1 MIEETTLAVA
11 LVSAFKA
18 RGMKRLFGVPGGGS
32 SLDLINAANQLGV
45 EFVLC
50 RGETSAALMAAVS
63 SELTGVPHV
72 ALTGIA
78 PGAASAVN
86 GAAYASLERA
96 PMVLIT
102 DAKEPVDGT
111 NSHQI
116 FDQGAMFA
124 PLTKASLMLSD
135 TTRMEEVEHL
145 LDLAL
150 TAPQGP
156 LHLDLSAKVAKSPL
170 VIGRAAMPTP
180 ANVGVSAEKIQGI
193 SRLISASQKP
203 VLLVGLEARDKR
215 SSDAVTAIAET
226 LGSPVLTTY
235 KAKGVFDET
244 HPLFVG
250 AFTGAQAE
258 GETLHQS
265 DLIIGFG
272 LDPVEIIPGKWPYSA
287 GFVTINTA
295 PDHLMPTDPSARI
308 HGNLSQIGEMIGDQ
322 LSAHVSAWDEKT
334 IARLRHAMVARLA
347 LPSSDGLTTD
357 VVVRAARDAAPDPC
371 RATID
376 AGAHMFSAM
385 TQWTARHPHDVLKS
399 NGLSTMGFALPAAI
413 ASALENPERPV
424 IAFTGDGGLMM
435 CLAELSTA
443 VRLGCNITVIVL
455 NDGALSLI
463 DIKQQRHQH
472 PSVGVRYPRVDF
484 RSCAEGMGCPAWQ
497 VTTLEQVQQA
507 VKVAL
512 DTPGPALIDVHVDPS
527 GYAAQL
533 DALRG

>member
-1 MIEETTLAVA
+1 MTEETTLAVA
-11 LVSAFKA
+11 LVSALKA

-32 SLDLINAANQLGV
+32 SLDLINGADQLGV

-86 GAAYASLERA
+86 GVAYASLERV

-102 DAKEPVDGT
+102 DAKEPGDGT

-116 FDQGAMFA
+116 FDQGAVFS
-124 PLTKASLMLSD
+124 PLTKASIMLCESAQ
-135 TTRMEEVEHL
+135 MVEVEGL

-156 LHLDLSAKVAKSPL
+156 LHLDLSAKVAKSPS
-170 VIGRAAMPTP
+170 VIGKAAIPTP
-180 ANVGVSAEKIQGI
+180 VDVAVIAEDVQEIC
-193 SRLISASQKP
+193 RLISASQYP
-203 VLLVGLEARDKR
+203 VLLVGLEARDNR
-215 SSDAVTAIAET
+215 SSVTVTALAET
-226 LGSPVLTTY
+226 LGCPVLTTY

-244 HPLFVG
+244 YPLFVG

-258 GETLHQS
+258 GETLHQA
-265 DLIIGFG
+265 DLIVGFG
-272 LDPVEIIPGKWPYSA
+272 VDPVEIIPGQWTYSA
-287 GFVTINTA
+287 EFLTINTA
-295 PDHLMPTDPSARI
+295 PGHVMPSGPSAQT
-308 HGNLSQIGEMIGDQ
+308 HGNLCQIGELIRSR
-322 LSAHVSAWDEKT
+322 LSDYVPGWDEET
-334 IARLRHAMVARLA
+334 IARLRQSMAARLA
-347 LPSSDGLTTD
+347 LPESDGLTTD
-357 VVVRAARDAAPDPC
+357 VVVRAARDAVPDPC
-371 RATID
+371 RATVD
-376 AGAHMFSAM
+376 AGAHMFSVM
-385 TQWTARHPHDVLKS
+385 SLWTARYPHDVLKS

-413 ASALENPERPV
+413 ASALEDPERPV

-472 PSVGVRYPRVDF
+472 PSIGVRYPRVNF
-484 RSCAEGMGCPAWQ
+484 KSCAEGMGCPAWQ
-497 VTTLEQVQQA
+497 VTTHEQLQ
-507 VKVAL
+507 KAL
-512 DTPGPALIDVHVDPS
+512 RAAFDTPGPTLIDVHVDPS
-527 GYAAQL
+527 GYASQL